1 MTEMDN
7 GWVEVPAVQEPIVR
21 TRFEK
26 KNLPQYLQPPFSP
39 LPAVNLFTYSG
50 PTTASKKILGRYLY
64 LPEMET
70 RLPL

>member
-7 GWVEVPAVQEPIVR
+7 GWVEVPAVHEPIAR

-26 KNLPQYLQPPFSP
+26 KNLPQYLQSPFSP
-39 LPAVNLFTYSG
+39 HPAVSLFTYSS

-64 LPEMET
+64 LPEIET
-70 RLPL
+70 RLSL